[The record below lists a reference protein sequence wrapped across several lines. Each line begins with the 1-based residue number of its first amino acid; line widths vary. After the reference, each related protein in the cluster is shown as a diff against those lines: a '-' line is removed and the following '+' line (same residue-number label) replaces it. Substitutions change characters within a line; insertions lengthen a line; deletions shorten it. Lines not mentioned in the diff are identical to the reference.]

1 MHIKFSEYINSHPQD
16 FGNKT
21 ISLVKL
27 KTNRFNVP
35 DFVALDVNTTSE
47 IAHNA
52 ELAKIIQDEISE
64 NFNHSSYAVRS
75 SGLIEDSKEQ
85 SLAGQFLTKLD
96 VSQTQLADAI
106 TEVITQS
113 EKLVPID
120 SKNFSIIIQSYINPD
135 YSGVFF
141 TRNPQGTRDAVFEYS
156 TGEGEKLVSGK
167 TKPERLK
174 FYRENSQLDFEIVN
188 SAEEFKSI
196 FFDIEKLLE
205 FPQDIEWCMKD
216 NKLYI
221 LQSRPITTL
230 STKQIAGFTFLDEY
244 LKNKTDYYLY
254 KNDISAII
262 PRPSPLNIEILE
274 LIYGQNG
281 PIDKIYKKYKVSY
294 NYQKFWEIVGNELFI
309 DRNLELKTL
318 LPGFYFD
325 INNHTEKLDLHQLPN
340 ILNTYKNIV
349 KLMLI
354 KPDRSYFD
362 QLLIKIEENLTEVNN
377 PKELTANIQKFLRS
391 YELVFEIN
399 LLAEK
404 AIKDLHLLLKKEPV
418 SLELVLNGDLDKIG
432 TKLNLMDVPMH
443 MMQGNS
449 LDLLDIS
456 EFKRT
461 KFKSQANQ
469 NFQEW
474 FALLDSTKQTKY
486 LSPISTAQ
494 NFNKLREVGRW
505 VTVKSISLVR
515 QTLTTIAEK
524 HGFENPILISY
535 ALISEVKNN
544 KLDKD
549 QLRVR
554 HQEYTKYNEYSLPNI
569 LSSTIKE
576 TPSLEE
582 FVSGDKIEGILAD
595 ENTLND
601 YHRPVI
607 LLTQNLT
614 PSLSQYFDQ
623 IDGIISQN
631 GSLLSHL
638 AIIAREK
645 NLPVVISDKFNTY
658 VPGTKI
664 VIQKKY

>member
-1 MHIKFSEYINSHPQD
+1 MHIKFSEYINNHPQD

-21 ISLVKL
+21 LSLVKL
-27 KTNRFNVP
+27 KANNFNVP
-35 DFVALDVNTTSE
+35 DFIALDVNTTSE
-47 IAHNA
+47 IMKNS
-52 ELAKIIQDEISE
+52 ELAKIIQNEISE
-64 NFNHSSYAVRS
+64 SFNYNSYAVRS

-96 VSQTQLADAI
+96 VAQTQLADTI
-106 TEVITQS
+106 IEVISQS
-113 EKLVPID
+113 EKLVQAD
-120 SKNFSIIIQSYINPD
+120 SKNFSVIIQKYINPD

-141 TRNPQGTRDAVFEYS
+141 TRNPQGTRDAVFEYNI
-156 TGEGEKLVSGK
+156 GEGEKLVSGK
-167 TKPERLK
+167 TKPERLR
-174 FYRENSQLDFEIVN
+174 FYRENNKLDFEIVN
-188 SAEEFKSI
+188 SAAEFKFI
-196 FFDIEKLLE
+196 FFDIEEMLG

-230 STKQIAGFTFLDEY
+230 SPKQIAGFTFLDEY

-262 PRPSPLNIEILE
+262 PRPSPFNIEMLE

-281 PIDKIYKKYKVSY
+281 PVDKIYKKYKVGY
-294 NYQKFWEIVGNELFI
+294 NYSKFWEIVGNELFV

-318 LPGFYFD
+318 LPGFTFD
-325 INNHTEKLDLHQLPN
+325 INNQTEKLDLHQLPN
-340 ILNTYKNIV
+340 ILHTYKNIV

-354 KPDRSYFD
+354 KPNRSCFE
-362 QLLIKIEENLTEVNN
+362 QLLIKVEENLAEVNDT
-377 PKELTANIQKFLRS
+377 KDLTTNIQKLLRS

-404 AIKDLHLLLKKEPV
+404 AIKDLQLLLKKESV

-432 TKLNLMDVPMH
+432 TKLNLMDAPMH
-443 MMQGNS
+443 IMQGNS

-469 NFQEW
+469 TFQEW
-474 FALLDSTKQTKY
+474 FALLDSTKQTRY
-486 LSPISTAQ
+486 LVPISTAQ
-494 NFNKLREVGRW
+494 NFNKLREIGRW

-515 QTLTTIAEK
+515 QTLIGIAEK

-549 QLRVR
+549 RLRMR
-554 HQEYTKYNEYSLPNI
+554 HQEYIKYSEYSLPNI

-601 YHRPVI
+601 YQRPVI

-614 PSLSQYFDQ
+614 PSLNQYFDQ

-658 VPGTKI
+658 IPGTKI